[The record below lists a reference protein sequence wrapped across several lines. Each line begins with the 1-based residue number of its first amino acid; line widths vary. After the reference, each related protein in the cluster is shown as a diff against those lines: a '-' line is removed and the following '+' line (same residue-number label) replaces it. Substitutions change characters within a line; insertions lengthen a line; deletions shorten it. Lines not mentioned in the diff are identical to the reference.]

1 MAIECSSYKRGVVL
15 MALAC
20 ATFALAGCN
29 GATPGLPG
37 ANFTPTPVPTGPS
50 KIARISV
57 DPFINASS
65 QHATE
70 VEPDVF
76 ATGMTIV
83 AALQMGRF
91 FGAGASDVGFATSHD
106 GGLTWVSGA
115 LPGTTV
121 LAAPMGP
128 YDSVSDPSVVF
139 DAKHSTWLIASLPI
153 FFTNQ
158 VTPAVLV
165 SRSTDGLTWSNPV
178 SVAPG
183 QAAND
188 KDWITCD
195 DTVTSAFYGHCYVQW
210 DDFLAN
216 GLIHMSTST
225 DGGLTWSAP
234 ANTGGNGTGIGGQ
247 PLVQPNGTVIVPID
261 DFNIANV
268 ISFVSHDGGGTW
280 TTPVFASTIIDHGVA
295 GNLRT
300 APLPSAAI
308 DAGGRVYLVWQDCRF
323 RAGCPANDIV
333 LSTSLDGLSW
343 SAPARIPIDSTSS
356 GVDHFIP
363 GVGVD
368 PATSGAGAHVG
379 VTYYYYSNANCT
391 PATCQLF
398 VGFIA
403 SQDGGATWGAPVT
416 LAGPMSV
423 LWLAGTSQGQMV
435 GDYIATAYSGGHP
448 YGVFAVAN
456 PPGAFFDEAMYV
468 PKPGIL
474 TASIGARHS
483 SAGER
488 PVPGVR
494 PNHGPRPRPPIR

>member
-1 MAIECSSYKRGVVL
+1 MVMEIVRRTRCLVL
-15 MALAC
+15 TALALSMP
-20 ATFALAGCN
+20 TLAGCGG
-29 GATPGLPG
+29 GATPGILG
-37 ANFTPTPVPTGPS
+37 PTPVPPPTGPP
-50 KIARISV
+50 KVARIST
-57 DPFINASS
+57 DPFANASS

-70 VEPDVF
+70 VEPDVS
-76 ATGMTIV
+76 AMGTTIV

-91 FGAGASDVGFATSHD
+91 FNAGASDIGFATSHD
-106 GGLTWVSGA
+106 GGLTWVSGP

-121 LAAPMGP
+121 FAAPMGP
-128 YDSVSDPSVVF
+128 YDSVSDPAVAF
-139 DAKHSTWLIASLPI
+139 DAAHNVWLISSLPV
-153 FFTNQ
+153 FFNNAA
-158 VTPAVLV
+158 TPAVLV
-165 SRSTDGLTWSNPV
+165 SSSSDGGLTWNSPAA
-178 SVAPG
+178 VAPG
-183 QAAND
+183 QVAND

-195 DTVTSAFYGHCYVQW
+195 DSLTSAFYGHCYVQW

-216 GLIHMSTST
+216 GLIHMSTSA
-225 DGGLTWSAP
+225 DGGVTWSAP
-234 ANTGGNGTGIGGQ
+234 ANTSGNGTGIGGQ

-261 DFNIANV
+261 DFNIANI
-268 ISFVSHDGGGTW
+268 ISFVSHDGGATW
-280 TTPVFASTIIDHGVA
+280 TTPVLASTIIDHGVA

-300 APLPSAAI
+300 APLPSAAM
-308 DAGGRVYLVWQDCRF
+308 DASGKVYLVWQDCRF
-323 RAGCPANDIV
+323 RASCPANDIV
-333 LSTSLDGLSW
+333 LSTSLNGVGW
-343 SAPARIPIDSTSS
+343 TAPSRIPIDGTAS

-379 VTYYYYSNANCT
+379 VTYYYYPNANCT

-416 LAGPMSV
+416 LAGPMNV
-423 LWLAGTSQGQMV
+423 EWLAATSQGQMV

-448 YGVFAVAN
+448 FGAFAIAN
-456 PPGAFFDEAMYV
+456 PPGALFDEAIYV

-474 TASIGARHS
+474 TASVVGRRS

-488 PVPGVR
+488 PAPGVR